1 MSKEES
7 SPGGLLSKVV
17 RFVRN
22 PTVNWTEL
30 DTLESDRES
39 QYSKQML
46 KEMIERKRRNDF
58 VRRREFDQLRK
69 LRQRDALSGQRTAD
83 PAARPS
89 FFQSSL
95 TSPGE
100 RAVTIKKID
109 EIEAQMSMQWW
120 RGKQGGDTAPLVP
133 TLPAGLSPRNT
144 GMAALSTAF
153 APTAPASM
161 PLSLEPQAAAEP
173 LFANDSMVIAGFGGA
188 TSPMLAPAEV
198 EAHADASALASP
210 AARSVVAVEMEAFVH
225 EPDLEEAAILFA
237 NADYAGASACLLDV
251 VAQHRNSQGESPLE
265 IWMTLFDLYRATG
278 QQEGFD
284 TLAIE
289 FAACFGRSAPLW
301 FSIPEQLG
309 LASSTPAAEAAA
321 VRRDFSW
328 NAPSTIGVQS
338 VAALQASLARAAS
351 PWMLVWSRLTVIE
364 EAAIRFANGDH
375 AGAEAGLLGVLTQH
389 AQDPPAQQLEIW
401 MTLFDLYR
409 ATGQQE
415 RFDTLAL
422 DFAGRFS
429 RSAPL
434 WFSIPE
440 QLGLASAAK
449 TDAPAAPVRRDFSW
463 NSPASLTAQSVAT
476 LRASLERAASPWTLV
491 WSRLNAMEDAAL
503 PALEKEFAR
512 WAEQKVQ
519 IVFTGAEVLNAL
531 LETHTQSGDRA
542 GNPAWWSLRMAA
554 LRCMNLPDE
563 FEMVAL
569 DYCVTYE
576 VSPPSW
582 IAPRCSYS
590 DVLPDGDASPPS
602 AAAPLPDLL
611 ANPNWNAATEPAPLN
626 MLADVGS
633 SLAPAQPLPTLTG
646 HIENDATAVLDALAE
661 GARPG
666 QPLVIPCE
674 RLIRI
679 DFSAAGSV
687 LNWAADQQ
695 AKGLDVRFQ
704 DLHRLVAV
712 FFNVIGISEHA
723 WVVPRKN

>member
-69 LRQRDALSGQRTAD
+69 LRRREVLQGNRTED
-83 PAARPS
+83 PVGRAS

-95 TSPGE
+95 TSPDD

-210 AARSVVAVEMEAFVH
+210 AARSVVAAEMEEFVH

-364 EAAIRFANGDH
+364 EAA
-375 AGAEAGLLGVLTQH
+375 
-389 AQDPPAQQLEIW
+389 
-401 MTLFDLYR
+401 
-409 ATGQQE
+409 
-415 RFDTLAL
+415 
-422 DFAGRFS
+422 
-429 RSAPL
+429 
-434 WFSIPE
+434 
-440 QLGLASAAK
+440 
-449 TDAPAAPVRRDFSW
+449 
-463 NSPASLTAQSVAT
+463 
-476 LRASLERAASPWTLV
+476 
-491 WSRLNAMEDAAL
+491 L
-503 PALEKEFAR
+503 PALAQEFNR
-512 WAEQKVQ
+512 WADQQVQ
-519 IVFTGAEVLNAL
+519 LVFVGAERLQAL
-531 LETHTQSGDRA
+531 LQAHTQSGDR
-542 GNPAWWSLRMAA
+542 GGSPEWWRLRMAL
-554 LRCMNLPDE
+554 LRCMGLGDE
-563 FEMVAL
+563 FELVAL

-576 VSPPSW
+576 VSPPAW
-582 IAPRCSYS
+582 QVPRCGYL
-590 DVLPDGDASPPS
+590 DAAEGDGVS
-602 AAAPLPDLL
+602 ADLL
-611 ANPNWNAATEPAPLN
+611 AAHPPAAPDAAPAP
-626 MLADVGS
+626 ATVGLS
-633 SLAPAQPLPTLTG
+633 G
-646 HIENDATAVLDALAE
+646 HIEGDADAFLQNLESLAK
-661 GARPG
+661 PG
-666 QPLVIPCE
+666 QPLVVPCD

-687 LNWAADQQ
+687 LNWAAAQQ
-695 AKGLDVRFQ
+695 AQKREVHFQ
-704 DLHRLVAV
+704 NLHRVVAV
-712 FFNVIGISEHA
+712 FFNVVGINEHA
-723 WVVPRKN
+723 WVIPRKN

>member
-58 VRRREFDQLRK
+58 VRKREFDQLRK
-69 LRQRDALSGQRTAD
+69 LRQRDALVGQRVED
-83 PAARPS
+83 PVGRAS

-95 TSPGE
+95 TSPDD

-364 EAAIRFANGDH
+364 EAA
-375 AGAEAGLLGVLTQH
+375 
-389 AQDPPAQQLEIW
+389 
-401 MTLFDLYR
+401 
-409 ATGQQE
+409 
-415 RFDTLAL
+415 
-422 DFAGRFS
+422 
-429 RSAPL
+429 
-434 WFSIPE
+434 
-440 QLGLASAAK
+440 
-449 TDAPAAPVRRDFSW
+449 
-463 NSPASLTAQSVAT
+463 
-476 LRASLERAASPWTLV
+476 
-491 WSRLNAMEDAAL
+491 L
-503 PALEKEFAR
+503 PALAQEFNR
-512 WAEQKVQ
+512 WADQQVQ
-519 IVFTGAEVLNAL
+519 LVFVGAERLQAL
-531 LETHTQSGDRA
+531 LQAHTQSGDR
-542 GNPAWWSLRMAA
+542 GGSPEWWRLRMAL
-554 LRCMNLPDE
+554 LRCMGLGDE
-563 FEMVAL
+563 FELVAL

-576 VSPPSW
+576 VSPPAW
-582 IAPRCSYS
+582 QVPRCGYL
-590 DVLPDGDASPPS
+590 DAAEGDGVS
-602 AAAPLPDLL
+602 ADLL
-611 ANPNWNAATEPAPLN
+611 AAHPPAAPDAAPAPVP
-626 MLADVGS
+626 ATVGLS
-633 SLAPAQPLPTLTG
+633 G
-646 HIENDATAVLDALAE
+646 HIEGDADAFLQNLESLAK
-661 GARPG
+661 PG
-666 QPLVIPCE
+666 QPLVVPCD

-687 LNWAADQQ
+687 LNWAAAQQ
-695 AKGLDVRFQ
+695 AQKREVHFQ
-704 DLHRLVAV
+704 NLHRVVAV
-712 FFNVIGISEHA
+712 FFNVVGINEHA
-723 WVVPRKN
+723 WVIPRKN

>member
-58 VRRREFDQLRK
+58 VRKREFDQLRK
-69 LRQRDALSGQRTAD
+69 LRQRDALVGQRVED
-83 PAARPS
+83 PVGRAS

-95 TSPGE
+95 TSPDD

-351 PWMLVWSRLTVIE
+351 PWTLVWSRLTVIE
-364 EAAIRFANGDH
+364 EAA
-375 AGAEAGLLGVLTQH
+375 
-389 AQDPPAQQLEIW
+389 
-401 MTLFDLYR
+401 
-409 ATGQQE
+409 
-415 RFDTLAL
+415 
-422 DFAGRFS
+422 
-429 RSAPL
+429 
-434 WFSIPE
+434 
-440 QLGLASAAK
+440 
-449 TDAPAAPVRRDFSW
+449 
-463 NSPASLTAQSVAT
+463 
-476 LRASLERAASPWTLV
+476 
-491 WSRLNAMEDAAL
+491 L
-503 PALEKEFAR
+503 PALAQEFNR
-512 WAEQKVQ
+512 WADQQVQ
-519 IVFTGAEVLNAL
+519 LVFVGAERLQAL
-531 LETHTQSGDRA
+531 LQAHTQSGDR
-542 GNPAWWSLRMAA
+542 GGSPEWWRLRMAL
-554 LRCMNLPDE
+554 LRCMGLGDE
-563 FEMVAL
+563 FELVAL

-576 VSPPSW
+576 VSPPAW
-582 IAPRCSYS
+582 QVPRCGYL
-590 DVLPDGDASPPS
+590 DAAEGDGVS
-602 AAAPLPDLL
+602 ADLL
-611 ANPNWNAATEPAPLN
+611 AAHPPAAPDAAPAP
-626 MLADVGS
+626 AAVGLS
-633 SLAPAQPLPTLTG
+633 G
-646 HIENDATAVLDALAE
+646 HIEGDADAFLQNLESLAK
-661 GARPG
+661 PG
-666 QPLVIPCE
+666 QPLVVPCD

-687 LNWAADQQ
+687 LNWAAAQQ
-695 AKGLDVRFQ
+695 AQKREVHFQ
-704 DLHRLVAV
+704 NLHRVVAV
-712 FFNVIGISEHA
+712 FFNVVGINEHA
-723 WVVPRKN
+723 WVIPRKN

>member
-58 VRRREFDQLRK
+58 VRKREFDQLRK
-69 LRQRDALSGQRTAD
+69 LRQRDALVGQRVED
-83 PAARPS
+83 PVGRAS

-95 TSPGE
+95 TSPDD

-364 EAAIRFANGDH
+364 EAA
-375 AGAEAGLLGVLTQH
+375 
-389 AQDPPAQQLEIW
+389 
-401 MTLFDLYR
+401 
-409 ATGQQE
+409 
-415 RFDTLAL
+415 
-422 DFAGRFS
+422 
-429 RSAPL
+429 
-434 WFSIPE
+434 
-440 QLGLASAAK
+440 
-449 TDAPAAPVRRDFSW
+449 
-463 NSPASLTAQSVAT
+463 
-476 LRASLERAASPWTLV
+476 
-491 WSRLNAMEDAAL
+491 L
-503 PALEKEFAR
+503 PALAQEFNR
-512 WAEQKVQ
+512 WADQQVQ
-519 IVFTGAEVLNAL
+519 LVFVGAERLQAL
-531 LETHTQSGDRA
+531 LQAHTQSGDR
-542 GNPAWWSLRMAA
+542 GGSPEWWRLRMAL
-554 LRCMNLPDE
+554 LRCMGLGDE
-563 FEMVAL
+563 FELVAL

-576 VSPPSW
+576 VSPPAW
-582 IAPRCSYS
+582 QVPRCGYL
-590 DVLPDGDASPPS
+590 DAAEGDGVS
-602 AAAPLPDLL
+602 ADLL
-611 ANPNWNAATEPAPLN
+611 AAHPPAAPDAAPAP
-626 MLADVGS
+626 ATVGLS
-633 SLAPAQPLPTLTG
+633 G
-646 HIENDATAVLDALAE
+646 HIEGDADAFLQNLESLAK
-661 GARPG
+661 PG
-666 QPLVIPCE
+666 QPLVVPCD

-687 LNWAADQQ
+687 LNWAAAQQ
-695 AKGLDVRFQ
+695 AQKREVHFQ
-704 DLHRLVAV
+704 NLYRVVAV
-712 FFNVIGISEHA
+712 FFNVVGINEHA
-723 WVVPRKN
+723 WVIPRKN

>member
-58 VRRREFDQLRK
+58 VRKREFDQLRK
-69 LRQRDALSGQRTAD
+69 LRQRDALVGQRVED
-83 PAARPS
+83 PVGRAS

-95 TSPGE
+95 TSPAD

-364 EAAIRFANGDH
+364 EAA
-375 AGAEAGLLGVLTQH
+375 
-389 AQDPPAQQLEIW
+389 
-401 MTLFDLYR
+401 
-409 ATGQQE
+409 
-415 RFDTLAL
+415 
-422 DFAGRFS
+422 
-429 RSAPL
+429 
-434 WFSIPE
+434 
-440 QLGLASAAK
+440 
-449 TDAPAAPVRRDFSW
+449 
-463 NSPASLTAQSVAT
+463 
-476 LRASLERAASPWTLV
+476 
-491 WSRLNAMEDAAL
+491 L
-503 PALEKEFAR
+503 PALAQEFNR
-512 WAEQKVQ
+512 WADQQVQ
-519 IVFTGAEVLNAL
+519 LVFVGAERLQAL
-531 LETHTQSGDRA
+531 LQAHTQSGDR
-542 GNPAWWSLRMAA
+542 GGSPEWWRLRMAL
-554 LRCMNLPDE
+554 LRCMGLGDE
-563 FEMVAL
+563 FELVAL

-576 VSPPSW
+576 VSPPAW
-582 IAPRCSYS
+582 QVPRCGYL
-590 DVLPDGDASPPS
+590 DAAEGDGVS
-602 AAAPLPDLL
+602 ADLL
-611 ANPNWNAATEPAPLN
+611 AAHPPAAPDAAPAP
-626 MLADVGS
+626 AAVGLS
-633 SLAPAQPLPTLTG
+633 G
-646 HIENDATAVLDALAE
+646 HIEGDADAFLQNLESLAK
-661 GARPG
+661 PG
-666 QPLVIPCE
+666 QPLVVPCD

-687 LNWAADQQ
+687 LNWAAAQQ
-695 AKGLDVRFQ
+695 AQKREVHFQ
-704 DLHRLVAV
+704 NLHRVVAV
-712 FFNVIGISEHA
+712 FFNVVGINEHA
-723 WVVPRKN
+723 WVIPRKN

>member
-1 MSKEES
+1 MSKEDNPS
-7 SPGGLLSKVV
+7 SGGGLLSKVV

-22 PTVNWTEL
+22 PTVNWSEL
-30 DTLESDRES
+30 DSIQDDKES

-69 LRQRDALSGQRTAD
+69 LRQRDALVGQRVED
-83 PAARPS
+83 PVGRAS

-95 TSPGE
+95 TSPDD

-364 EAAIRFANGDH
+364 EAA
-375 AGAEAGLLGVLTQH
+375 
-389 AQDPPAQQLEIW
+389 
-401 MTLFDLYR
+401 
-409 ATGQQE
+409 
-415 RFDTLAL
+415 
-422 DFAGRFS
+422 
-429 RSAPL
+429 
-434 WFSIPE
+434 
-440 QLGLASAAK
+440 
-449 TDAPAAPVRRDFSW
+449 
-463 NSPASLTAQSVAT
+463 
-476 LRASLERAASPWTLV
+476 
-491 WSRLNAMEDAAL
+491 L
-503 PALEKEFAR
+503 PALAQEFNR
-512 WAEQKVQ
+512 WADQQVQ
-519 IVFTGAEVLNAL
+519 LVFVGAERLQAL
-531 LETHTQSGDRA
+531 LQAHTQSGDR
-542 GNPAWWSLRMAA
+542 GGSPEWWRLRMAL
-554 LRCMNLPDE
+554 LRCMGLGDE
-563 FEMVAL
+563 FELVAL

-576 VSPPSW
+576 VSPPAW
-582 IAPRCSYS
+582 QVPRCGYL
-590 DVLPDGDASPPS
+590 DAAEGDGVS
-602 AAAPLPDLL
+602 ADLL
-611 ANPNWNAATEPAPLN
+611 AAHPPAAPDAAPAP
-626 MLADVGS
+626 AAVGLS
-633 SLAPAQPLPTLTG
+633 G
-646 HIENDATAVLDALAE
+646 HIEGDADAFLQNLESLAK
-661 GARPG
+661 PG
-666 QPLVIPCE
+666 QPLVVPCD

-687 LNWAADQQ
+687 LNWAAAQQ
-695 AKGLDVRFQ
+695 AQKREVHFQ
-704 DLHRLVAV
+704 NLHRVVAV
-712 FFNVIGISEHA
+712 FFNVVGINEHA
-723 WVVPRKN
+723 WVIPRKN

>member
-58 VRRREFDQLRK
+58 VRKREFDQLRK
-69 LRQRDALSGQRTAD
+69 LRQRDALVGQRVED
-83 PAARPS
+83 PVGRAS

-95 TSPGE
+95 TSPDD

-120 RGKQGGDTAPLVP
+120 RGKQAGDTTPLPP
-133 TLPAGLSPRNT
+133 TLPAGLAPRNT

-364 EAAIRFANGDH
+364 EAA
-375 AGAEAGLLGVLTQH
+375 
-389 AQDPPAQQLEIW
+389 
-401 MTLFDLYR
+401 
-409 ATGQQE
+409 
-415 RFDTLAL
+415 
-422 DFAGRFS
+422 
-429 RSAPL
+429 
-434 WFSIPE
+434 
-440 QLGLASAAK
+440 
-449 TDAPAAPVRRDFSW
+449 
-463 NSPASLTAQSVAT
+463 
-476 LRASLERAASPWTLV
+476 
-491 WSRLNAMEDAAL
+491 L
-503 PALEKEFAR
+503 PALAQEFNR
-512 WAEQKVQ
+512 WADQQVQ
-519 IVFTGAEVLNAL
+519 LVFVGAERLQAL
-531 LETHTQSGDRA
+531 LQAHTQSGDR
-542 GNPAWWSLRMAA
+542 GGSPEWWRLRMAL
-554 LRCMNLPDE
+554 LRCMGLGDE
-563 FEMVAL
+563 FELVAL

-576 VSPPSW
+576 VSPPAW
-582 IAPRCSYS
+582 QVPRCGYL
-590 DVLPDGDASPPS
+590 DAAEGDGVS
-602 AAAPLPDLL
+602 ADLL
-611 ANPNWNAATEPAPLN
+611 AAHPPAAPDAAPAP
-626 MLADVGS
+626 ATVGLS
-633 SLAPAQPLPTLTG
+633 G
-646 HIENDATAVLDALAE
+646 HIEGDADAFLQNLESLAK
-661 GARPG
+661 PG
-666 QPLVIPCE
+666 QPLVVPCD

-687 LNWAADQQ
+687 LNWAAAQQ
-695 AKGLDVRFQ
+695 AQKREVHFQ
-704 DLHRLVAV
+704 NLHRVVAV
-712 FFNVIGISEHA
+712 FFNVVGINEHA
-723 WVVPRKN
+723 WVIPRKN

>member
-58 VRRREFDQLRK
+58 VRKREFDQLRK
-69 LRQRDALSGQRTAD
+69 LRQRDALVGQRVED
-83 PAARPS
+83 PVGRAS

-95 TSPGE
+95 TSPDD

-364 EAAIRFANGDH
+364 EAA
-375 AGAEAGLLGVLTQH
+375 
-389 AQDPPAQQLEIW
+389 
-401 MTLFDLYR
+401 
-409 ATGQQE
+409 
-415 RFDTLAL
+415 
-422 DFAGRFS
+422 
-429 RSAPL
+429 
-434 WFSIPE
+434 
-440 QLGLASAAK
+440 
-449 TDAPAAPVRRDFSW
+449 
-463 NSPASLTAQSVAT
+463 
-476 LRASLERAASPWTLV
+476 
-491 WSRLNAMEDAAL
+491 L
-503 PALEKEFAR
+503 PALAQEFNR
-512 WAEQKVQ
+512 WADQQVQ
-519 IVFTGAEVLNAL
+519 LVFVGAERLQAL
-531 LETHTQSGDRA
+531 LQAHTQSGDR
-542 GNPAWWSLRMAA
+542 GGSPEWWRLRMAL
-554 LRCMNLPDE
+554 LRCMGLGDE
-563 FEMVAL
+563 FELVAL

-576 VSPPSW
+576 VSPPAW
-582 IAPRCSYS
+582 QVPRCGYL
-590 DVLPDGDASPPS
+590 DAAEGDGVS
-602 AAAPLPDLL
+602 ADLL
-611 ANPNWNAATEPAPLN
+611 AAHPPAAPDAAPAP
-626 MLADVGS
+626 
-633 SLAPAQPLPTLTG
+633 APTALGLSG
-646 HIENDATAVLDALAE
+646 HIEGDADAILQNLESLAK
-661 GARPG
+661 PG
-666 QPLVIPCE
+666 QPLVVPCD

-687 LNWAADQQ
+687 LNWAAAQQ
-695 AKGLDVRFQ
+695 AQKREVHFQ
-704 DLHRLVAV
+704 NLHRVVAV
-712 FFNVIGISEHA
+712 FFNVVGINEHA
-723 WVVPRKN
+723 WVIPRKN

>member
-58 VRRREFDQLRK
+58 VRKREFDQLRK
-69 LRQRDALSGQRTAD
+69 LRQRDALVGQRVED
-83 PAARPS
+83 PVGRAS

-95 TSPGE
+95 TSPDD

-364 EAAIRFANGDH
+364 EAA
-375 AGAEAGLLGVLTQH
+375 
-389 AQDPPAQQLEIW
+389 
-401 MTLFDLYR
+401 
-409 ATGQQE
+409 
-415 RFDTLAL
+415 
-422 DFAGRFS
+422 
-429 RSAPL
+429 
-434 WFSIPE
+434 
-440 QLGLASAAK
+440 
-449 TDAPAAPVRRDFSW
+449 
-463 NSPASLTAQSVAT
+463 
-476 LRASLERAASPWTLV
+476 
-491 WSRLNAMEDAAL
+491 L
-503 PALEKEFAR
+503 PALAQEFNR
-512 WAEQKVQ
+512 WADQQVQ
-519 IVFTGAEVLNAL
+519 LVFVGAERLQAL
-531 LETHTQSGDRA
+531 LQAHTQSGDR
-542 GNPAWWSLRMAA
+542 GGSPEWWRLRMAL
-554 LRCMNLPDE
+554 LRCMGLGDE
-563 FEMVAL
+563 FELVAL

-576 VSPPSW
+576 VSPPAW
-582 IAPRCSYS
+582 QVPRCGYL
-590 DVLPDGDASPPS
+590 DAAEGDGVS
-602 AAAPLPDLL
+602 ADLL
-611 ANPNWNAATEPAPLN
+611 AAHPPAAPDAAPAP
-626 MLADVGS
+626 
-633 SLAPAQPLPTLTG
+633 APATVGLSG
-646 HIENDATAVLDALAE
+646 HIEGDADAFLQNLESLAK
-661 GARPG
+661 PG
-666 QPLVIPCE
+666 QPLVVPCD

-687 LNWAADQQ
+687 LNWAAAQQ
-695 AKGLDVRFQ
+695 AQKREVHFQ
-704 DLHRLVAV
+704 NLYRVVAV
-712 FFNVIGISEHA
+712 FFNVVGINEHA
-723 WVVPRKN
+723 WVIPRKN

>member
-58 VRRREFDQLRK
+58 VRKREFDQLRK
-69 LRQRDALSGQRTAD
+69 LRQRDALVGQRVED
-83 PAARPS
+83 PVGRAS

-95 TSPGE
+95 TSPDD

-364 EAAIRFANGDH
+364 EAA
-375 AGAEAGLLGVLTQH
+375 
-389 AQDPPAQQLEIW
+389 
-401 MTLFDLYR
+401 
-409 ATGQQE
+409 
-415 RFDTLAL
+415 
-422 DFAGRFS
+422 
-429 RSAPL
+429 
-434 WFSIPE
+434 
-440 QLGLASAAK
+440 
-449 TDAPAAPVRRDFSW
+449 
-463 NSPASLTAQSVAT
+463 
-476 LRASLERAASPWTLV
+476 
-491 WSRLNAMEDAAL
+491 L
-503 PALEKEFAR
+503 PALAQEFNR
-512 WAEQKVQ
+512 WADQQVQ
-519 IVFTGAEVLNAL
+519 LVFVGAERLQAL
-531 LETHTQSGDRA
+531 LQAHTQSGDR
-542 GNPAWWSLRMAA
+542 GGSPEWWRLRMAL
-554 LRCMNLPDE
+554 LRCMGLGDE
-563 FEMVAL
+563 FELVAL

-576 VSPPSW
+576 VSPPAW
-582 IAPRCSYS
+582 QVPRCGYL
-590 DVLPDGDASPPS
+590 DAAEGDGVS
-602 AAAPLPDLL
+602 ADLL
-611 ANPNWNAATEPAPLN
+611 AAHPPAAPDAAPAP
-626 MLADVGS
+626 AAVGLS
-633 SLAPAQPLPTLTG
+633 G
-646 HIENDATAVLDALAE
+646 HIEGDADALLQNLESLAK
-661 GARPG
+661 PG
-666 QPLVIPCE
+666 QPLVVPCD

-687 LNWAADQQ
+687 LNWAAAQQ
-695 AKGLDVRFQ
+695 AQKREVHFQ
-704 DLHRLVAV
+704 NLHRVVAV
-712 FFNVIGISEHA
+712 FFNVVGINEHA
-723 WVVPRKN
+723 WVIPRKN

>member
-1 MSKEES
+1 MSKEET
-7 SPGGLLSKVV
+7 PPAGGLLSKMV

-22 PTVNWTEL
+22 PTVQWTEL
-30 DTLESDRES
+30 DSLTEDRES

-58 VRRREFDQLRK
+58 VRKREFDQLRK
-69 LRQRDALSGQRTAD
+69 LRQRDALVGQRVED
-83 PAARPS
+83 PVGRAS

-95 TSPGE
+95 TSPDD

-364 EAAIRFANGDH
+364 EAA
-375 AGAEAGLLGVLTQH
+375 
-389 AQDPPAQQLEIW
+389 
-401 MTLFDLYR
+401 
-409 ATGQQE
+409 
-415 RFDTLAL
+415 
-422 DFAGRFS
+422 
-429 RSAPL
+429 
-434 WFSIPE
+434 
-440 QLGLASAAK
+440 
-449 TDAPAAPVRRDFSW
+449 
-463 NSPASLTAQSVAT
+463 
-476 LRASLERAASPWTLV
+476 
-491 WSRLNAMEDAAL
+491 L
-503 PALEKEFAR
+503 PALAQEFNR
-512 WAEQKVQ
+512 WADQQVQ
-519 IVFTGAEVLNAL
+519 LVFVGAERLQAL
-531 LETHTQSGDRA
+531 LQAHTQSGDR
-542 GNPAWWSLRMAA
+542 GGSPEWWRLRMAL
-554 LRCMNLPDE
+554 LRCMGLGDE
-563 FEMVAL
+563 FELVAL

-576 VSPPSW
+576 VSPPAW
-582 IAPRCSYS
+582 QVPRCGYL
-590 DVLPDGDASPPS
+590 DAAEGDGVS
-602 AAAPLPDLL
+602 ADLL
-611 ANPNWNAATEPAPLN
+611 AAHPPAAPDAAPAP
-626 MLADVGS
+626 AAVGLS
-633 SLAPAQPLPTLTG
+633 G
-646 HIENDATAVLDALAE
+646 HIEGDADAFLQNLESLAK
-661 GARPG
+661 PG
-666 QPLVIPCE
+666 QPLVVPCD

-687 LNWAADQQ
+687 LNWAAAQQ
-695 AKGLDVRFQ
+695 AQKREVHFQ
-704 DLHRLVAV
+704 NLHRVVAV
-712 FFNVIGISEHA
+712 FFNVVGINEHA
-723 WVVPRKN
+723 WVIPRKN

>member
-7 SPGGLLSKVV
+7 TPGGLLSKVV
-17 RFVRN
+17 RFVKN

-30 DTLESDRES
+30 DSLQDDRES

-58 VRRREFDQLRK
+58 VRKREFDQLRK
-69 LRQRDALSGQRTAD
+69 LRQRDALVGQRVED
-83 PAARPS
+83 PVGRAS

-95 TSPGE
+95 TSPDD

-364 EAAIRFANGDH
+364 EAA
-375 AGAEAGLLGVLTQH
+375 
-389 AQDPPAQQLEIW
+389 
-401 MTLFDLYR
+401 
-409 ATGQQE
+409 
-415 RFDTLAL
+415 
-422 DFAGRFS
+422 
-429 RSAPL
+429 
-434 WFSIPE
+434 
-440 QLGLASAAK
+440 
-449 TDAPAAPVRRDFSW
+449 
-463 NSPASLTAQSVAT
+463 
-476 LRASLERAASPWTLV
+476 
-491 WSRLNAMEDAAL
+491 L
-503 PALEKEFAR
+503 PALAQEFNR
-512 WAEQKVQ
+512 WADQQVQ
-519 IVFTGAEVLNAL
+519 LVFVGAERLQAL
-531 LETHTQSGDRA
+531 LQAHTQSGDR
-542 GNPAWWSLRMAA
+542 GGSPEWWRLRMAL
-554 LRCMNLPDE
+554 LRCMGLGDE
-563 FEMVAL
+563 FELVAL

-576 VSPPSW
+576 VSPPAW
-582 IAPRCSYS
+582 QVPRCGYL
-590 DVLPDGDASPPS
+590 DAAEGDGVS
-602 AAAPLPDLL
+602 ADLL
-611 ANPNWNAATEPAPLN
+611 AAHPPAAPDAAPAP
-626 MLADVGS
+626 AAVGLS
-633 SLAPAQPLPTLTG
+633 G
-646 HIENDATAVLDALAE
+646 HIEGDADAFLQNLESLAK
-661 GARPG
+661 PG
-666 QPLVIPCE
+666 QPLVVPCD

-687 LNWAADQQ
+687 LNWAAAQQ
-695 AKGLDVRFQ
+695 AQKREVHFQ
-704 DLHRLVAV
+704 NLHRVVAV
-712 FFNVIGISEHA
+712 FFNVVGINEHA
-723 WVVPRKN
+723 WVIPRKN

>member
-58 VRRREFDQLRK
+58 VRKREFDQLRK
-69 LRQRDALSGQRTAD
+69 LRQRDALVGQRVED
-83 PAARPS
+83 PVGRAS

-95 TSPGE
+95 TSPDD

-364 EAAIRFANGDH
+364 EAA
-375 AGAEAGLLGVLTQH
+375 
-389 AQDPPAQQLEIW
+389 
-401 MTLFDLYR
+401 
-409 ATGQQE
+409 
-415 RFDTLAL
+415 
-422 DFAGRFS
+422 
-429 RSAPL
+429 
-434 WFSIPE
+434 
-440 QLGLASAAK
+440 
-449 TDAPAAPVRRDFSW
+449 
-463 NSPASLTAQSVAT
+463 
-476 LRASLERAASPWTLV
+476 
-491 WSRLNAMEDAAL
+491 L
-503 PALEKEFAR
+503 PALAQEFNR
-512 WAEQKVQ
+512 WADQQVQ
-519 IVFTGAEVLNAL
+519 LVFVGAERLQAL
-531 LETHTQSGDRA
+531 LQAHTQSGDR
-542 GNPAWWSLRMAA
+542 GGSPDWWRLRMAL
-554 LRCMNLPDE
+554 LRCMGLGDE
-563 FEMVAL
+563 FELVAL

-576 VSPPSW
+576 VSPPAW
-582 IAPRCSYS
+582 QVPRCGYL
-590 DVLPDGDASPPS
+590 DAAEGDGVS
-602 AAAPLPDLL
+602 ADLL
-611 ANPNWNAATEPAPLN
+611 AAHPPAAPDAAPAP
-626 MLADVGS
+626 
-633 SLAPAQPLPTLTG
+633 APATVGLSG
-646 HIENDATAVLDALAE
+646 HIEGDADAFLQNLESLAK
-661 GARPG
+661 PG
-666 QPLVIPCE
+666 QPLVVPCD

-687 LNWAADQQ
+687 LNWAAAQQ
-695 AKGLDVRFQ
+695 AQKREVHFQ
-704 DLHRLVAV
+704 NLYRVVAV
-712 FFNVIGISEHA
+712 FFNVVGINEHA
-723 WVVPRKN
+723 WVIPRKN

>member
-1 MSKEES
+1 MSKEE
-7 SPGGLLSKVV
+7 PTPAGLLSKVV

-30 DTLESDRES
+30 DSLQDDRES

-58 VRRREFDQLRK
+58 VRKREFDQLRK
-69 LRQRDALSGQRTAD
+69 LRQRDALVGQRVED
-83 PAARPS
+83 PVGRAS

-95 TSPGE
+95 TSPDD

-364 EAAIRFANGDH
+364 EAA
-375 AGAEAGLLGVLTQH
+375 
-389 AQDPPAQQLEIW
+389 
-401 MTLFDLYR
+401 
-409 ATGQQE
+409 
-415 RFDTLAL
+415 
-422 DFAGRFS
+422 
-429 RSAPL
+429 
-434 WFSIPE
+434 
-440 QLGLASAAK
+440 
-449 TDAPAAPVRRDFSW
+449 
-463 NSPASLTAQSVAT
+463 
-476 LRASLERAASPWTLV
+476 
-491 WSRLNAMEDAAL
+491 L
-503 PALEKEFAR
+503 PALAQEFNR
-512 WAEQKVQ
+512 WADQQVQ
-519 IVFTGAEVLNAL
+519 LVFVGAERLQAL
-531 LETHTQSGDRA
+531 LQAHTQSGDR
-542 GNPAWWSLRMAA
+542 GGSPEWWRLRMAL
-554 LRCMNLPDE
+554 LRCMGLGDE
-563 FEMVAL
+563 FELVAL

-576 VSPPSW
+576 VSPPAW
-582 IAPRCSYS
+582 QVPRCGYL
-590 DVLPDGDASPPS
+590 DAAEGDGVS
-602 AAAPLPDLL
+602 ADLL
-611 ANPNWNAATEPAPLN
+611 AAHPPAAPDAAPAP
-626 MLADVGS
+626 ATVGLS
-633 SLAPAQPLPTLTG
+633 G
-646 HIENDATAVLDALAE
+646 HIEGDADAFLQNLESLAK
-661 GARPG
+661 PG
-666 QPLVIPCE
+666 QPLVVPCD

-687 LNWAADQQ
+687 LNWAAAQQ
-695 AKGLDVRFQ
+695 AQKREVHFQ
-704 DLHRLVAV
+704 NLHRVVAV
-712 FFNVIGISEHA
+712 FFNVVGINEHA
-723 WVVPRKN
+723 WVIPRKN

>member
-58 VRRREFDQLRK
+58 VRKREFDQLRK
-69 LRQRDALSGQRTAD
+69 LRQRDALVGQRVED
-83 PAARPS
+83 PVGRAS

-95 TSPGE
+95 TSPDD

-351 PWMLVWSRLTVIE
+351 PWMLAWSRLTVIE
-364 EAAIRFANGDH
+364 EAA
-375 AGAEAGLLGVLTQH
+375 
-389 AQDPPAQQLEIW
+389 
-401 MTLFDLYR
+401 
-409 ATGQQE
+409 
-415 RFDTLAL
+415 
-422 DFAGRFS
+422 
-429 RSAPL
+429 
-434 WFSIPE
+434 
-440 QLGLASAAK
+440 
-449 TDAPAAPVRRDFSW
+449 
-463 NSPASLTAQSVAT
+463 
-476 LRASLERAASPWTLV
+476 
-491 WSRLNAMEDAAL
+491 L
-503 PALEKEFAR
+503 PALAQEFNR
-512 WAEQKVQ
+512 WADQQVQ
-519 IVFTGAEVLNAL
+519 LVFVGAERLQAL
-531 LETHTQSGDRA
+531 LQAHTQSGDR
-542 GNPAWWSLRMAA
+542 GGSPEWWRLRMAL
-554 LRCMNLPDE
+554 LRCMGLGDE
-563 FEMVAL
+563 FELVAL

-576 VSPPSW
+576 VSPPAW
-582 IAPRCSYS
+582 QVPRCGYL
-590 DVLPDGDASPPS
+590 DAAEGDGVS
-602 AAAPLPDLL
+602 ADLL
-611 ANPNWNAATEPAPLN
+611 AAHPPAAPDAAPAP
-626 MLADVGS
+626 AAVGLS
-633 SLAPAQPLPTLTG
+633 G
-646 HIENDATAVLDALAE
+646 HIEGDADAFLQNLESLAK
-661 GARPG
+661 PG
-666 QPLVIPCE
+666 QPLVVPCD

-687 LNWAADQQ
+687 LNWAAAQQ
-695 AKGLDVRFQ
+695 AQKREVHFQ
-704 DLHRLVAV
+704 NLHRVVAV
-712 FFNVIGISEHA
+712 FFNVVGINEHA
-723 WVVPRKN
+723 WVIPRKN

>member
-1 MSKEES
+1 MSKDS
-7 SPGGLLSKVV
+7 GQGSGLLSKMVK
-17 RFVRN
+17 FVKS
-22 PTVNWTEL
+22 PTTHWSDLDRPEGNGGDTESRL
-30 DTLESDRES
+30 A
-39 QYSKQML
+39 L

-58 VRRREFDQLRK
+58 VRKREFDQLRK
-69 LRQRDALSGQRTAD
+69 LRQRDALVGQRVED
-83 PAARPS
+83 PVGRAS

-95 TSPGE
+95 TSPDD

-364 EAAIRFANGDH
+364 EAA
-375 AGAEAGLLGVLTQH
+375 
-389 AQDPPAQQLEIW
+389 
-401 MTLFDLYR
+401 
-409 ATGQQE
+409 
-415 RFDTLAL
+415 
-422 DFAGRFS
+422 
-429 RSAPL
+429 
-434 WFSIPE
+434 
-440 QLGLASAAK
+440 
-449 TDAPAAPVRRDFSW
+449 
-463 NSPASLTAQSVAT
+463 
-476 LRASLERAASPWTLV
+476 
-491 WSRLNAMEDAAL
+491 L
-503 PALEKEFAR
+503 PALAQEFNR
-512 WAEQKVQ
+512 WADQQVQ
-519 IVFTGAEVLNAL
+519 LVFVGAERLQAL
-531 LETHTQSGDRA
+531 LQAHTQSGDR
-542 GNPAWWSLRMAA
+542 GGSPEWWRLRMAL
-554 LRCMNLPDE
+554 LRCMGLGDE
-563 FEMVAL
+563 FELVAL

-576 VSPPSW
+576 VSPPAW
-582 IAPRCSYS
+582 QVPRCGYL
-590 DVLPDGDASPPS
+590 DAAEGDGVS
-602 AAAPLPDLL
+602 ADLL
-611 ANPNWNAATEPAPLN
+611 AAHPPAAPDAAPAP
-626 MLADVGS
+626 ATVGLS
-633 SLAPAQPLPTLTG
+633 G
-646 HIENDATAVLDALAE
+646 HIEGDADAFLQNLESLAK
-661 GARPG
+661 PG
-666 QPLVIPCE
+666 QPLVVPCD

-687 LNWAADQQ
+687 LNWAAAQQ
-695 AKGLDVRFQ
+695 AQKREVHFQ
-704 DLHRLVAV
+704 NLHRVVAV
-712 FFNVIGISEHA
+712 FFNVVGINEHA
-723 WVVPRKN
+723 WVIPRKN

>member
-58 VRRREFDQLRK
+58 VRKREFDQLRK
-69 LRQRDALSGQRTAD
+69 LRQRDALVGQRVED
-83 PAARPS
+83 PVGRAS

-95 TSPGE
+95 TSPDD

-188 TSPMLAPAEV
+188 TSPMLAPAED
-198 EAHADASALASP
+198 EADAFALAPP
-210 AARSVVAVEMEAFVH
+210 AARSVVPVEMEAFVH

-364 EAAIRFANGDH
+364 EAA
-375 AGAEAGLLGVLTQH
+375 
-389 AQDPPAQQLEIW
+389 
-401 MTLFDLYR
+401 
-409 ATGQQE
+409 
-415 RFDTLAL
+415 
-422 DFAGRFS
+422 
-429 RSAPL
+429 
-434 WFSIPE
+434 
-440 QLGLASAAK
+440 
-449 TDAPAAPVRRDFSW
+449 
-463 NSPASLTAQSVAT
+463 
-476 LRASLERAASPWTLV
+476 
-491 WSRLNAMEDAAL
+491 L
-503 PALEKEFAR
+503 PALAQEFNR
-512 WAEQKVQ
+512 WADQQVQ
-519 IVFTGAEVLNAL
+519 LVFVGAERLQAL
-531 LETHTQSGDRA
+531 LQAHTQSGDR
-542 GNPAWWSLRMAA
+542 GGSPEWWRLRMAL
-554 LRCMNLPDE
+554 LRCMGLGDE
-563 FEMVAL
+563 FELVAL

-576 VSPPSW
+576 VSPPAW
-582 IAPRCSYS
+582 QVPRCGYL
-590 DVLPDGDASPPS
+590 DAAEGDGVS
-602 AAAPLPDLL
+602 ADLL
-611 ANPNWNAATEPAPLN
+611 AAHPPAAPDAAPAP
-626 MLADVGS
+626 AAVGLS
-633 SLAPAQPLPTLTG
+633 G
-646 HIENDATAVLDALAE
+646 HIEGDADAFLQNLESLAK
-661 GARPG
+661 PG
-666 QPLVIPCE
+666 QPLVVPCD

-687 LNWAADQQ
+687 LNWAAAQQ
-695 AKGLDVRFQ
+695 AQKREVHFQ
-704 DLHRLVAV
+704 NLHRVVAV
-712 FFNVIGISEHA
+712 FFNVVGINEHA
-723 WVVPRKN
+723 WVIPRKN

>member
-58 VRRREFDQLRK
+58 VRKREFDQLRK
-69 LRQRDALSGQRTAD
+69 LRQRDALVGQRVED
-83 PAARPS
+83 PVGRAS

-95 TSPGE
+95 TSPDD

-351 PWMLVWSRLTVIE
+351 PWMLVWSRLAVIE
-364 EAAIRFANGDH
+364 EAA
-375 AGAEAGLLGVLTQH
+375 
-389 AQDPPAQQLEIW
+389 
-401 MTLFDLYR
+401 
-409 ATGQQE
+409 
-415 RFDTLAL
+415 
-422 DFAGRFS
+422 
-429 RSAPL
+429 
-434 WFSIPE
+434 
-440 QLGLASAAK
+440 
-449 TDAPAAPVRRDFSW
+449 
-463 NSPASLTAQSVAT
+463 
-476 LRASLERAASPWTLV
+476 
-491 WSRLNAMEDAAL
+491 L
-503 PALEKEFAR
+503 PALAQEFNR
-512 WAEQKVQ
+512 WADQQVQ
-519 IVFTGAEVLNAL
+519 LVFVGAERLQAL
-531 LETHTQSGDRA
+531 LQAHTQSGDR
-542 GNPAWWSLRMAA
+542 GGSPEWWRLRMAL
-554 LRCMNLPDE
+554 LRCMGLGDE
-563 FEMVAL
+563 FELVAL

-576 VSPPSW
+576 VSPPAW
-582 IAPRCSYS
+582 QVPRCGYL
-590 DVLPDGDASPPS
+590 DAAEGDGVS
-602 AAAPLPDLL
+602 ADLL
-611 ANPNWNAATEPAPLN
+611 AAHPPAAPDAAPAP
-626 MLADVGS
+626 AAVGLS
-633 SLAPAQPLPTLTG
+633 G
-646 HIENDATAVLDALAE
+646 HIEGDADAFLQNLESLAK
-661 GARPG
+661 PG
-666 QPLVIPCE
+666 QPLVVPCD

-687 LNWAADQQ
+687 LNWAAAQQ
-695 AKGLDVRFQ
+695 AQKREVHFQ
-704 DLHRLVAV
+704 NLHRVVAV
-712 FFNVIGISEHA
+712 FFNVVGINEHA
-723 WVVPRKN
+723 WVIPRKN

>member
-58 VRRREFDQLRK
+58 VRKREFDQLRK
-69 LRQRDALSGQRTAD
+69 LRQRDALVGQRVED
-83 PAARPS
+83 PVGRAS

-95 TSPGE
+95 TSPDD

-328 NAPSTIGVQS
+328 NAPSAIGVQS

-364 EAAIRFANGDH
+364 EAA
-375 AGAEAGLLGVLTQH
+375 
-389 AQDPPAQQLEIW
+389 
-401 MTLFDLYR
+401 
-409 ATGQQE
+409 
-415 RFDTLAL
+415 
-422 DFAGRFS
+422 
-429 RSAPL
+429 
-434 WFSIPE
+434 
-440 QLGLASAAK
+440 
-449 TDAPAAPVRRDFSW
+449 
-463 NSPASLTAQSVAT
+463 
-476 LRASLERAASPWTLV
+476 
-491 WSRLNAMEDAAL
+491 L
-503 PALEKEFAR
+503 PALAQEFNR
-512 WAEQKVQ
+512 WADQQVQ
-519 IVFTGAEVLNAL
+519 LVFVGAERLQAL
-531 LETHTQSGDRA
+531 LQAHTQSGDR
-542 GNPAWWSLRMAA
+542 GGSPEWWRLRMAL
-554 LRCMNLPDE
+554 LRCMGLGDE
-563 FEMVAL
+563 FELVAL

-576 VSPPSW
+576 VSPPAW
-582 IAPRCSYS
+582 QVPRCGYL
-590 DVLPDGDASPPS
+590 DAAEGDGVS
-602 AAAPLPDLL
+602 ADLL
-611 ANPNWNAATEPAPLN
+611 AAHPPAAPDAAPAP
-626 MLADVGS
+626 ATVGLS
-633 SLAPAQPLPTLTG
+633 G
-646 HIENDATAVLDALAE
+646 HIEGDADAFLQNLESLAK
-661 GARPG
+661 PG
-666 QPLVIPCE
+666 QPLVVPCD

-687 LNWAADQQ
+687 LNWAAAQQ
-695 AKGLDVRFQ
+695 AQKREVHFQ
-704 DLHRLVAV
+704 NLHRVVAV
-712 FFNVIGISEHA
+712 FFNVVGINEHA
-723 WVVPRKN
+723 WVIPRKN

>member
-22 PTVNWTEL
+22 PTVQWTEL
-30 DTLESDRES
+30 DSLTEDRES

-58 VRRREFDQLRK
+58 VRKREFDQLRK
-69 LRQRDALSGQRTAD
+69 LRQRDALVGQRVED
-83 PAARPS
+83 PVGRAS

-95 TSPGE
+95 TSPDD

-364 EAAIRFANGDH
+364 EAA
-375 AGAEAGLLGVLTQH
+375 
-389 AQDPPAQQLEIW
+389 
-401 MTLFDLYR
+401 
-409 ATGQQE
+409 
-415 RFDTLAL
+415 
-422 DFAGRFS
+422 
-429 RSAPL
+429 
-434 WFSIPE
+434 
-440 QLGLASAAK
+440 
-449 TDAPAAPVRRDFSW
+449 
-463 NSPASLTAQSVAT
+463 
-476 LRASLERAASPWTLV
+476 
-491 WSRLNAMEDAAL
+491 L
-503 PALEKEFAR
+503 PALAQEFNR
-512 WAEQKVQ
+512 WADQQVQ
-519 IVFTGAEVLNAL
+519 LVFVGAERLQAL
-531 LETHTQSGDRA
+531 LQAHTQSGDR
-542 GNPAWWSLRMAA
+542 GGSPEWWRLRMAL
-554 LRCMNLPDE
+554 LRCMGLGDE
-563 FEMVAL
+563 FELVAL

-576 VSPPSW
+576 VSPPAW
-582 IAPRCSYS
+582 QVPRCGYL
-590 DVLPDGDASPPS
+590 DAAEGDGVS
-602 AAAPLPDLL
+602 ADLL
-611 ANPNWNAATEPAPLN
+611 AAHPPAAPDAAPAP
-626 MLADVGS
+626 ATVGLS
-633 SLAPAQPLPTLTG
+633 G
-646 HIENDATAVLDALAE
+646 HIEGDADAFLQNLESLAK
-661 GARPG
+661 PG
-666 QPLVIPCE
+666 QPLVVPCD

-687 LNWAADQQ
+687 LNWAAAQQ
-695 AKGLDVRFQ
+695 AQKREVHFQ
-704 DLHRLVAV
+704 NLHRVVAV
-712 FFNVIGISEHA
+712 FFNVVGINEHA
-723 WVVPRKN
+723 WVIPRKN

>member
-1 MSKEES
+1 MAKEES
-7 SPGGLLSKVV
+7 SPGLFSKVV
-17 RFVRN
+17 KFVRN
-22 PTVNWTEL
+22 PTTDWSELSETEL
-30 DTLESDRES
+30 DRDTA
-39 QYSKQML
+39 YSKLQL

-58 VRRREFDQLRK
+58 VRKREFDQLRK
-69 LRQRDALSGQRTAD
+69 LRQRDALVGQRVED
-83 PAARPS
+83 PVGRAS

-95 TSPGE
+95 TSPDD

-364 EAAIRFANGDH
+364 EAA
-375 AGAEAGLLGVLTQH
+375 
-389 AQDPPAQQLEIW
+389 
-401 MTLFDLYR
+401 
-409 ATGQQE
+409 
-415 RFDTLAL
+415 
-422 DFAGRFS
+422 
-429 RSAPL
+429 
-434 WFSIPE
+434 
-440 QLGLASAAK
+440 
-449 TDAPAAPVRRDFSW
+449 
-463 NSPASLTAQSVAT
+463 
-476 LRASLERAASPWTLV
+476 
-491 WSRLNAMEDAAL
+491 L
-503 PALEKEFAR
+503 PALAQEFNR
-512 WAEQKVQ
+512 WADQQVQ
-519 IVFTGAEVLNAL
+519 LVFVGAERLQAL
-531 LETHTQSGDRA
+531 LQAHTQSGDR
-542 GNPAWWSLRMAA
+542 GGSPEWWRLRMAL
-554 LRCMNLPDE
+554 LRCMGLGDE
-563 FEMVAL
+563 FELVAL

-576 VSPPSW
+576 VSPPAW
-582 IAPRCSYS
+582 QVPRCGYL
-590 DVLPDGDASPPS
+590 DAAEGDGVS
-602 AAAPLPDLL
+602 ADLL
-611 ANPNWNAATEPAPLN
+611 AAHPPAAPDAAPAP
-626 MLADVGS
+626 AAVGLS
-633 SLAPAQPLPTLTG
+633 G
-646 HIENDATAVLDALAE
+646 HIEGDADAFLQNLESLAK
-661 GARPG
+661 PG
-666 QPLVIPCE
+666 QPLVVPCD

-687 LNWAADQQ
+687 LNWAAAQQ
-695 AKGLDVRFQ
+695 AQKREVHFQ
-704 DLHRLVAV
+704 NLHRVVAV
-712 FFNVIGISEHA
+712 FFNVVGINEHA
-723 WVVPRKN
+723 WVIPRKN

>member
-58 VRRREFDQLRK
+58 VRKREFDQLRK
-69 LRQRDALSGQRTAD
+69 LRQRDALVGQRVED
-83 PAARPS
+83 PVGRAS

-95 TSPGE
+95 TSPDD

-364 EAAIRFANGDH
+364 EAA
-375 AGAEAGLLGVLTQH
+375 
-389 AQDPPAQQLEIW
+389 
-401 MTLFDLYR
+401 
-409 ATGQQE
+409 
-415 RFDTLAL
+415 
-422 DFAGRFS
+422 
-429 RSAPL
+429 
-434 WFSIPE
+434 
-440 QLGLASAAK
+440 
-449 TDAPAAPVRRDFSW
+449 
-463 NSPASLTAQSVAT
+463 
-476 LRASLERAASPWTLV
+476 
-491 WSRLNAMEDAAL
+491 L
-503 PALEKEFAR
+503 PALAQEFNR
-512 WAEQKVQ
+512 WADQQVQ
-519 IVFTGAEVLNAL
+519 LVFVGAERLQAL
-531 LETHTQSGDRA
+531 LQAHTQSGDR
-542 GNPAWWSLRMAA
+542 GGSPEWWRLRMAL
-554 LRCMNLPDE
+554 LRCMGLGDE
-563 FEMVAL
+563 FELVAL

-576 VSPPSW
+576 VSPPAW
-582 IAPRCSYS
+582 QVPRCGY
-590 DVLPDGDASPPS
+590 LGAAEGDGVS
-602 AAAPLPDLL
+602 ADLL
-611 ANPNWNAATEPAPLN
+611 AAHPPAAPVAGPAP
-626 MLADVGS
+626 AAVGLS
-633 SLAPAQPLPTLTG
+633 G
-646 HIENDATAVLDALAE
+646 HIEGDADAFLQNLESLAK
-661 GARPG
+661 PG
-666 QPLVIPCE
+666 QPLVVPCD

-687 LNWAADQQ
+687 LNWAAAQQ
-695 AKGLDVRFQ
+695 AQKREVHFQ
-704 DLHRLVAV
+704 NLHRVVAV
-712 FFNVIGISEHA
+712 FFNVVGINEHA
-723 WVVPRKN
+723 WVIPRKN

>member
-1 MSKEES
+1 M
-7 SPGGLLSKVV
+7 
-17 RFVRN
+17 
-22 PTVNWTEL
+22 
-30 DTLESDRES
+30 
-39 QYSKQML
+39 
-46 KEMIERKRRNDF
+46 
-58 VRRREFDQLRK
+58 RK
-69 LRQRDALSGQRTAD
+69 LRQRDALVGQRVED
-83 PAARPS
+83 PVGRAS

-95 TSPGE
+95 TSPDD

-364 EAAIRFANGDH
+364 EAA
-375 AGAEAGLLGVLTQH
+375 
-389 AQDPPAQQLEIW
+389 
-401 MTLFDLYR
+401 
-409 ATGQQE
+409 
-415 RFDTLAL
+415 
-422 DFAGRFS
+422 
-429 RSAPL
+429 
-434 WFSIPE
+434 
-440 QLGLASAAK
+440 
-449 TDAPAAPVRRDFSW
+449 
-463 NSPASLTAQSVAT
+463 
-476 LRASLERAASPWTLV
+476 
-491 WSRLNAMEDAAL
+491 L
-503 PALEKEFAR
+503 PALAQEFNR
-512 WAEQKVQ
+512 WADQQVQ
-519 IVFTGAEVLNAL
+519 LVFVGAERLQAL
-531 LETHTQSGDRA
+531 LQAHTQSGDR
-542 GNPAWWSLRMAA
+542 GGSPEWWRLRMAL
-554 LRCMNLPDE
+554 LRCMGLGDE
-563 FEMVAL
+563 FELVAL

-576 VSPPSW
+576 VSPPAW
-582 IAPRCSYS
+582 QVPRCGYL
-590 DVLPDGDASPPS
+590 DAAEGDGVS
-602 AAAPLPDLL
+602 ADLL
-611 ANPNWNAATEPAPLN
+611 AAHPPAAPDAAPAP
-626 MLADVGS
+626 AAVGLS
-633 SLAPAQPLPTLTG
+633 G
-646 HIENDATAVLDALAE
+646 HIEGDADAFLQNLESLAK
-661 GARPG
+661 PG
-666 QPLVIPCE
+666 QPLVVPCD

-687 LNWAADQQ
+687 LNWAAAQQ
-695 AKGLDVRFQ
+695 AQKREVHFQ
-704 DLHRLVAV
+704 NLHRVVAV
-712 FFNVIGISEHA
+712 FFNVVGINEHA
-723 WVVPRKN
+723 WVIPRKN

>member
-58 VRRREFDQLRK
+58 VRKREFDQLRK
-69 LRQRDALSGQRTAD
+69 LRQRDALVGQRVED
-83 PAARPS
+83 PVGRAS

-95 TSPGE
+95 TSPDD

-328 NAPSTIGVQS
+328 NAPSTISVQS

-351 PWMLVWSRLTVIE
+351 PWTLVWSRLTVIE
-364 EAAIRFANGDH
+364 EAA
-375 AGAEAGLLGVLTQH
+375 
-389 AQDPPAQQLEIW
+389 
-401 MTLFDLYR
+401 
-409 ATGQQE
+409 
-415 RFDTLAL
+415 
-422 DFAGRFS
+422 
-429 RSAPL
+429 
-434 WFSIPE
+434 
-440 QLGLASAAK
+440 
-449 TDAPAAPVRRDFSW
+449 
-463 NSPASLTAQSVAT
+463 
-476 LRASLERAASPWTLV
+476 
-491 WSRLNAMEDAAL
+491 L
-503 PALEKEFAR
+503 PALAQEFNR
-512 WAEQKVQ
+512 WADQQVQ
-519 IVFTGAEVLNAL
+519 LVFVGAERLQAL
-531 LETHTQSGDRA
+531 LQAHTQSGDR
-542 GNPAWWSLRMAA
+542 GGSPEWWRLRMAL
-554 LRCMNLPDE
+554 LRCMGLGDE
-563 FEMVAL
+563 FELVAL

-576 VSPPSW
+576 VSPPAW
-582 IAPRCSYS
+582 QVPRCGYL
-590 DVLPDGDASPPS
+590 DAAEGDGVS
-602 AAAPLPDLL
+602 ADLL
-611 ANPNWNAATEPAPLN
+611 AAHPPAAPDAAPAP
-626 MLADVGS
+626 ATVGLS
-633 SLAPAQPLPTLTG
+633 G
-646 HIENDATAVLDALAE
+646 HIEGDADAFLQNLESLAK
-661 GARPG
+661 PG
-666 QPLVIPCE
+666 QPLVVPCD

-687 LNWAADQQ
+687 LNWAAAQQ
-695 AKGLDVRFQ
+695 AQKREVHFQ
-704 DLHRLVAV
+704 NLHRVVAV
-712 FFNVIGISEHA
+712 FFNVVGINEHA
-723 WVVPRKN
+723 WVIPRKN